1 MNVFLIGALLA
12 SSAPAPQSTFDMATS
27 ADEVTA
33 GAPLRQAGSIA
44 KYACTLAALRLENA
58 GSLSL
63 DAPVHELIEGY
74 EGPTDRTLTLRR
86 LLENRSG
93 LADGLRAALQSDPDL
108 PSRSIPSAEAAN
120 RFAASAGSHA
130 PGEAFAYLNSNWI
143 LVQAILEQ
151 AASAPIA
158 DLLETWVFDP
168 AGAETAAVFVGDVED
183 PSARPASGR
192 YMPLP
197 DFITCAAGLQAQP
210 ADLLAITSYPFLD
223 DHFDADDRAQLMTL
237 TTPEQNYTIGG
248 RIQRVIDAD
257 GDERW
262 ISWQSGSNGPWSAVA
277 VFDPATGAGFA
288 AMSQDGPQE
297 LAAAREQWLQSHGFR
312 LLQDSEAAE

>member
-1 MNVFLIGALLA
+1 MIVQILGALLA
-12 SSAPAPQSTFDMATS
+12 TSAPAPQSTFDMATS
-27 ADEVTA
+27 ADGVTA
-33 GAPLRQAGSIA
+33 GAPVRQAGSIA
-44 KYACTLAALRLENA
+44 KYACTLAALRFENE
-58 GSLSL
+58 GLVSL
-63 DAPVHELIEGY
+63 DAPVHDLLDGY
-74 EGPTDRTLTLRR
+74 AGPADQALTLRR

-93 LADGLRAALQSDPDL
+93 LADGLMAALRSDPDL
-108 PSRSIPSAEAAN
+108 PSRSIPAAEAAN
-120 RFAASAGSHA
+120 QFASSTGGDA

-143 LVQAILEQ
+143 LVQAILER

-183 PSARPASGR
+183 LSVRPASGR

-197 DFITCAAGLQAQP
+197 DFISCAGGLRAQP
-210 ADLLAITSYPFLD
+210 ADLLAITAYPFVD

-248 RIQRVIDAD
+248 RIQRVIDSH

-262 ISWQSGSNGPWSAVA
+262 VSWQSGSNGPWSAVA

-288 AMSQDGPQE
+288 AMSQDGSQQPF
-297 LAAAREQWLQSHGFR
+297 AARAQWLQSLG
-312 LLQDSEAAE
+312 LSLPSDLEPAQ